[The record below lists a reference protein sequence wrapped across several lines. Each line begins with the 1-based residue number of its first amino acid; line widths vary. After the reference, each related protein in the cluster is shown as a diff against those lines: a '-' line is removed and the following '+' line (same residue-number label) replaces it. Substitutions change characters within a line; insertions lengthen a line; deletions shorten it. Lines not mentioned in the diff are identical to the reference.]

1 VGDVCRRGVCVCV
14 RVCVCV
20 SAVPVMG
27 GRENGTGGNTSEEVR
42 RARAWVLRV
51 DVVYVFVCLC
61 VCVCVQC
68 LRWVAARMGRG
79 QRE

>member
-1 VGDVCRRGVCVCV
+1 
-14 RVCVCV
+14 
-20 SAVPVMG
+20 MG